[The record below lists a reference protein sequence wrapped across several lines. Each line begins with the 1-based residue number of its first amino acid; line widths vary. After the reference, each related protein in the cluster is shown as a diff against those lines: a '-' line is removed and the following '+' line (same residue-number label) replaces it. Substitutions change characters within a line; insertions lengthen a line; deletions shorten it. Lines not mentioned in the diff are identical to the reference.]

1 MTVRLYESATKNYP
15 SSVVLTAD
23 DTEEC
28 ADLVALEGRARTYTG
43 GESISSVF
51 FMGGENTSKAGKRTL
66 ALRIDLALA
75 HKGDVEE

>member
-1 MTVRLYESATKNYP
+1 MTVRLYEGATKDYP

-43 GESISSVF
+43 GESINEIF
-51 FMGGENTSKAGKRTL
+51 FMSGENTSKDGKRTL
-66 ALRIDLALA
+66 ALRIYLALV
-75 HKGDVEE
+75 HKVAK